1 MSFVSVER
9 FKSLARR
16 REVPRGTAIRKGLKG
31 LSTALDGRR
40 VLFTAST
47 ARVDRENDL
56 IRQDGWRLDAFRANP
71 VCLWSHRSD
80 EPPIGRWAE
89 VGLKNGV
96 LRAVVE
102 YVPADMPVV
111 GPLAEMCLRM
121 NRTGFLNAV
130 SVGFIP
136 MKWEVA
142 NERDDG
148 ETWCPPL
155 DYIEQELIEISLC
168 SIPANPDALIDPG
181 DRQGAD
187 AAPRAASAPGHNVF
201 AEAARRRAMLL
212 RLYRL

>member
-1 MSFVSVER
+1 MPVER

-16 REVPRGTAIRKGLKG
+16 REVPRGTAIRKSIMG
-31 LSTALDGRR
+31 LSTPLDDRT

-47 ARVDRENDL
+47 SRVDRWNDL

-89 VGLKNGV
+89 VGVKNGV

-136 MKWEVA
+136 TKWEVA
-142 NERDDG
+142 SERDNG
-148 ETWCPPL
+148 ETCCPPL

-168 SIPANPDALIDPG
+168 SIPANFDALIDPG

-187 AAPRAASAPGHNVF
+187 AAPQAASAPGHNVF
-201 AEAARRRAMLL
+201 AEAARRRAMLQ